1 MYMHTHWTEYSIVAK
16 VLITP
21 HSHSIHSSN
30 IAGGFGK
37 NDAHDANDYDNRNEV
52 REDDW
57 IANNGD
63 INDVVGKDNIVGNSK
78 FGCC

>member
-1 MYMHTHWTEYSIVAK
+1 MHTRCTEYSIVAK

-30 IAGGFGK
+30 VAGGFGK

-52 REDDW
+52 KEDD
-57 IANNGD
+57 
-63 INDVVGKDNIVGNSK
+63 
-78 FGCC
+78 